1 MRKILSVLC
10 AFFLLLGAA
19 VNPPSQ
25 AQAETEREFD
35 YVNVLDD
42 LTGSADADGNAFD
55 LSEYPY
61 NENGRVQLVTL
72 IEYCYS
78 YAANMRGNYAVY
90 LYFYN
95 PTGRE
100 IDTSSILNVAQFA
113 VGYNEKG
120 SPDDYENFELKF
132 CNKSTGDYNNL
143 FYKFRVQDH
152 ESADGKTMAERVNS
166 NARRYDLSSVELIYK
181 GDSLAKDYGC
191 GGTYTYKGYAAGY
204 GSDADAAT
212 TLTCEVTDLETLD
225 LEVIPT
231 QYRPDG
237 VFTDGHQ
244 DQLNSVYF
252 AVPNDVLKKY
262 GRQITEIKA
271 RWDEYKTGLLAV
283 FDDKPAY
290 DIFAPLVGKDMTQYA
305 SDYMLAGLYRW
316 TSVIG
321 EVRHQAGWIYN
332 ENGDRG
338 VLTYGDVYNLL
349 TAAFYTNGAPADTY
363 SITSERMER
372 ALKEYSET
380 ADGDKI
386 NGTYSTDL
394 FVDYVDEGHERG
406 ENVRTIDSE
415 TKYSLTAEVLNK
427 NFWYK
432 FLGIKDYESAT
443 YSNIKAIE
451 EVTDKQ
457 LKLSD
462 ESLSKNLYIDPDDV
476 SGFRQYCQ
484 AAEDTDKTVFIFR
497 YSVTDYYATSIVSNI
512 SEVNESTVPW
522 QECGYAA
529 QQTVF
534 LNFRI
539 IQLKF
544 YKDGVY
550 TVIAAVND
558 PIDIIP
564 GVTPPLPDKEQTNPL
579 EVILRLLLMLGI
591 LFLAVVAVYLI
602 IKIIISAVFSRQK
615 ISVEYKPP
623 SEKIS
628 EIKTKEIEREVKA
641 NGGKKMPSKTGGSKS
656 APRSKTGNTGGKA
669 PKQNT
674 VARGGKADGK
684 TKSTPKTGKNI
695 RKGS

>member
-1 MRKILSVLC
+1 MKKVFAILI
-10 AFFLLLGAA
+10 AFILILGTVTAQPRAA
-19 VNPPSQ
+19 R
-25 AQAETEREFD
+25 AETEREFD

-42 LTGSADADGNAFD
+42 LTGSTDADGNAFELTD
-55 LSEYPY
+55 YPY

-78 YAANMRGNYAVY
+78 YAENMRGNYAVY
-90 LYFYN
+90 LYLYN

-100 IDTSSILNVAQFA
+100 IDTSSPLNVAQFA

-191 GGTYTYKGYAAGY
+191 GGTYKYSGYAQGY
-204 GSDADAAT
+204 GPDDTAES
-212 TLTCEVTDLETLD
+212 TLKCEVTDLETLD

-290 DIFAPLVGKDMTQYA
+290 DIFAPLIGKDMTQYA

-321 EVRHQAGWIYN
+321 EVRHEAGWIYN

-386 NGTYSTDL
+386 NGIYSTDL

-497 YSVTDYYATSIVSNI
+497 YSVTDYYATSIRYNHGGA
-512 SEVNESTVPW
+512 PW
-522 QECGYAA
+522 KECGYAA

-564 GVTPPLPDKEQTNPL
+564 GVTPPLPDAEQTNPL

-591 LFLAVVAVYLI
+591 LLLAVIAVYLI
-602 IKIIISAVFSRQK
+602 IKIIISAVSSMQK

-628 EIKTKEIEREVKA
+628 AIKTKEIEREVKA
-641 NGGKKMPSKTGGSKS
+641 NGGKKMPNKTGGAKSS

-674 VARGGKADGK
+674 DARNGKVVGK
-684 TKSTPKTGKNI
+684 TKSTPNTGKNI

>member
-1 MRKILSVLC
+1 M
-10 AFFLLLGAA
+10 
-19 VNPPSQ
+19 
-25 AQAETEREFD
+25 
-35 YVNVLDD
+35 
-42 LTGSADADGNAFD
+42 
-55 LSEYPY
+55 
-61 NENGRVQLVTL
+61 
-72 IEYCYS
+72 
-78 YAANMRGNYAVY
+78 
-90 LYFYN
+90 
-95 PTGRE
+95 
-100 IDTSSILNVAQFA
+100 
-113 VGYNEKG
+113 
-120 SPDDYENFELKF
+120 
-132 CNKSTGDYNNL
+132 
-143 FYKFRVQDH
+143 
-152 ESADGKTMAERVNS
+152 
-166 NARRYDLSSVELIYK
+166 
-181 GDSLAKDYGC
+181 
-191 GGTYTYKGYAAGY
+191 
-204 GSDADAAT
+204 
-212 TLTCEVTDLETLD
+212 
-225 LEVIPT
+225 IPT

-602 IKIIISAVFSRQK
+602 IKIIISAVSSRQK

-623 SEKIS
+623 SEKKS
-628 EIKTKEIEREVKA
+628 GRKRSQTSKVTK
-641 NGGKKMPSKTGGSKS
+641 KKSPARKS
-656 APRSKTGNTGGKA
+656 GAKK
-669 PKQNT
+669 K
-674 VARGGKADGK
+674 
-684 TKSTPKTGKNI
+684 
-695 RKGS
+695 

>member
-120 SPDDYENFELKF
+120 SPDDYENFELKL

-143 FYKFRVQDH
+143 
-152 ESADGKTMAERVNS
+152 VNS

-204 GSDADAAT
+204 GSDANAAT

-522 QECGYAA
+522 KTCGYAA

-564 GVTPPLPDKEQTNPL
+564 GVTPPLPDAEQTNPL
-579 EVILRLLLMLGI
+579 EVILRLLVMLGI
-591 LFLAVVAVYLI
+591 LLLAVVAVYLI
-602 IKIIISAVFSRQK
+602 IKIIISAISSRQK

-623 SEKIS
+623 SEKKS
-628 EIKTKEIEREVKA
+628 GRKRSQTSKVTK
-641 NGGKKMPSKTGGSKS
+641 KKSPARKS
-656 APRSKTGNTGGKA
+656 GAKK
-669 PKQNT
+669 K
-674 VARGGKADGK
+674 
-684 TKSTPKTGKNI
+684 
-695 RKGS
+695 

>member
-1 MRKILSVLC
+1 MKRIFAILFAFVLV
-10 AFFLLLGAA
+10 LGALA
-19 VNPPSQ
+19 TQPHV
-25 AQAETEREFD
+25 ARAETEREFD
-35 YVNVLDD
+35 LVNVLDD
-42 LTGSADADGNAFD
+42 LQSSKDENGNAFD
-55 LSEYPY
+55 LTDYPY

-90 LYFYN
+90 LYLYN

-100 IDTSSILNVAQFA
+100 IDTVSPLNVAQFA
-113 VGYNEKG
+113 VGYDAKG
-120 SPDDYENFELKF
+120 SPNDYENFDLKF
-132 CNKSTGDYNNL
+132 CNKSTGDYKNL
-143 FYKFRVQDH
+143 FYKFRVLDH
-152 ESADGKTMAERVNS
+152 ESADGKTIGERVNS

-191 GGTYTYKGYAAGY
+191 GGTFTYKGYAAGY
-204 GSDADAAT
+204 GSDETAGT

-225 LEVIPT
+225 LEVVPT

-283 FDDKPAY
+283 FDHKTAY
-290 DIFAPLVGKDMTQYA
+290 DTFAPLIGKDMTQYA

-316 TSVIG
+316 TSIIG
-321 EVRHQAGWIYN
+321 EVRHEAGWIYN
-332 ENGDRG
+332 GNGDRG

-349 TAAFYTNGAPADTY
+349 TAVFYTNGAPADTY
-363 SITSERMER
+363 SITAERMER

-380 ADGDKI
+380 AGGDKI
-386 NGTYSTDL
+386 NGIYSTDL
-394 FVDYVDEGHERG
+394 FEDYVDEGHERG

-522 QECGYAA
+522 KTCGYAA

-564 GVTPPLPDKEQTNPL
+564 GVTPPLPDAEQTNPL
-579 EVILRLLLMLGI
+579 EVILRLLVMLGI
-591 LFLAVVAVYLI
+591 LLLAVVAVYLI
-602 IKIIISAVFSRQK
+602 IKIIISAISSRQK

-623 SEKIS
+623 SEKKS
-628 EIKTKEIEREVKA
+628 GRKHSPTSKVTKKKA
-641 NGGKKMPSKTGGSKS
+641 SARKSGAKKK
-656 APRSKTGNTGGKA
+656 
-669 PKQNT
+669 
-674 VARGGKADGK
+674 
-684 TKSTPKTGKNI
+684 
-695 RKGS
+695 

>member
-120 SPDDYENFELKF
+120 SPDDYENFELKL

-143 FYKFRVQDH
+143 
-152 ESADGKTMAERVNS
+152 VNS

-204 GSDADAAT
+204 GSDANAAT

-522 QECGYAA
+522 KTCGYAA

-564 GVTPPLPDKEQTNPL
+564 GVTPPLPDAEQTNPL
-579 EVILRLLLMLGI
+579 EVILRLLVMLGI
-591 LFLAVVAVYLI
+591 LLLAVVAVYLI
-602 IKIIISAVFSRQK
+602 IKIIISAISSRQK

-623 SEKIS
+623 SEKKS
-628 EIKTKEIEREVKA
+628 GRKHSPTSKVTKKKA
-641 NGGKKMPSKTGGSKS
+641 SARKSGAKKK
-656 APRSKTGNTGGKA
+656 
-669 PKQNT
+669 
-674 VARGGKADGK
+674 
-684 TKSTPKTGKNI
+684 
-695 RKGS
+695 

>member
-1 MRKILSVLC
+1 
-10 AFFLLLGAA
+10 
-19 VNPPSQ
+19 
-25 AQAETEREFD
+25 
-35 YVNVLDD
+35 
-42 LTGSADADGNAFD
+42 
-55 LSEYPY
+55 
-61 NENGRVQLVTL
+61 
-72 IEYCYS
+72 
-78 YAANMRGNYAVY
+78 
-90 LYFYN
+90 
-95 PTGRE
+95 
-100 IDTSSILNVAQFA
+100 
-113 VGYNEKG
+113 
-120 SPDDYENFELKF
+120 
-132 CNKSTGDYNNL
+132 
-143 FYKFRVQDH
+143 
-152 ESADGKTMAERVNS
+152 
-166 NARRYDLSSVELIYK
+166 
-181 GDSLAKDYGC
+181 
-191 GGTYTYKGYAAGY
+191 
-204 GSDADAAT
+204 
-212 TLTCEVTDLETLD
+212 
-225 LEVIPT
+225 
-231 QYRPDG
+231 
-237 VFTDGHQ
+237 
-244 DQLNSVYF
+244 
-252 AVPNDVLKKY
+252 
-262 GRQITEIKA
+262 
-271 RWDEYKTGLLAV
+271 
-283 FDDKPAY
+283 
-290 DIFAPLVGKDMTQYA
+290 
-305 SDYMLAGLYRW
+305 MLAGLYRW

-321 EVRHQAGWIYN
+321 EVRHEAGWIYN

-386 NGTYSTDL
+386 NGIYSTDL
-394 FVDYVDEGHERG
+394 FEDYVDEGHERG

-476 SGFRQYCQ
+476 SSFRQYCQ
-484 AAEDTDKTVFIFR
+484 AAEETDKTVFIFR

-602 IKIIISAVFSRQK
+602 IKIIISAVSSRQK

-623 SEKIS
+623 SEKKS
-628 EIKTKEIEREVKA
+628 GRKRSQTSKVTK
-641 NGGKKMPSKTGGSKS
+641 KKLPARKS
-656 APRSKTGNTGGKA
+656 G
-669 PKQNT
+669 
-674 VARGGKADGK
+674 
-684 TKSTPKTGKNI
+684 TKKK
-695 RKGS
+695 